1 MQWIPSVLRLSRN
14 FHLARRI
21 FFYLVPL
28 FSCLSLTAEDEELC
42 IIIVCLLLAL
52 TLVRACEMVVVLTVS
67 WLLKSSVTCPNR
79 GIMNLHYHKC
89 ITWPKKIML
98 NKMLSKQTMQNATGK
113 PNETAW
119 RTKKSLC
126 LTVHRLGNCPYR
138 RFVHRRCVG
147 YRRRCFGG
155 HRRRGQ

>member
-14 FHLARRI
+14 FHLARKI

-28 FSCLSLTAEDEELC
+28 FSCLSLTAEDGNC
-42 IIIVCLLLAL
+42 VSLLIACYSHTRACVRNGCRPHGQLVTEILRHLPEPRHNELAL
-52 TLVRACEMVVVLTVS
+52 
-67 WLLKSSVTCPNR
+67 P
-79 GIMNLHYHKC
+79 YHKC

-119 RTKKSLC
+119 RRKKSLC
-126 LTVHRLGNCPYR
+126 LTVHLLGNCPYR